1 MKVQGEKMIKKL
13 EELEQKHEELT
24 RLLADPEILAN
35 QEKYKKIAAEYT
47 EITPAV
53 KLYKTLRDVEKKIAE
68 AEAMINDSETDPEM
82 LALAEEEFSTL
93 TKEKE
98 DLTGKIE
105 IALVPEDPKEKGN
118 AILEIRAGTGG
129 DEASLFAGDLFRMYS
144 RFAEK
149 NRWKIEIMDSHYTGV
164 GGLKEI
170 ICLVSGK
177 EAYKQ
182 LRYES
187 GVHRV
192 QRVPKTEASGRIHT
206 SAVTVAVLPEVE
218 EVEIHIEEKDLR
230 IDRFCSTGPGGQS
243 VNTTYSAIRITH
255 LPTGLVVTCQD
266 EKSQIKNKERAMKVL
281 RSRLYEAKTREQ
293 HEALAAE
300 RKSQIGTGDRSE
312 KIRTYNFPQ
321 SRVTDHRI
329 GLTVHQLESVL
340 DGDLDKFSEDLH
352 RFFLEEKLKESLDKR

>member
-1 MKVQGEKMIKKL
+1 MIKKL
-13 EELEQKHEELT
+13 EELERKHEELT
-24 RLLADPEILAN
+24 RLLAEPEILAN
-35 QEKYKKIAAEYT
+35 QEKYKKIVAEYT

-53 KLYKTLRDVEKKIAE
+53 KLFKIYKQIDQRIAE
-68 AEAMINDSETDPEM
+68 TEVLLNGAETDPEM
-82 LALAEEEFSTL
+82 LTMAEEEL
-93 TKEKE
+93 ANLNGEKE
-98 DLTGKIE
+98 GLIGKLE
-105 IALVPEDPKEKGN
+105 VSLVPQDPKEKGN

-129 DEASLFAGDLFRMYS
+129 DEASLFAADLFRMYT
-144 RFAEK
+144 RYAEK
-149 NRWKIEIMDSHYTGV
+149 NGWKIETMDSHYTGV
-164 GGLKEI
+164 GGIKEI
-170 ICLVSGK
+170 ISLVSGK
-177 EAYKQ
+177 DAYKL

-266 EKSQIKNKERAMKVL
+266 EKSQIKNKEKAMKVL
-281 RSRLYEAKTREQ
+281 RSRLYEAKALEQ
-293 HEALAAE
+293 HEAMATE

-329 GLTVHQLESVL
+329 GLTLHQLESVL
-340 DGDLDKFSEDLH
+340 DGDLDKFPEDLH
-352 RFFLEEKLKESLDKR
+352 RFFLEEKLKENLDKM

>member
-1 MKVQGEKMIKKL
+1 MIKKL
-13 EELEQKHEELT
+13 EELENKFEELT
-24 RLLADPEILAN
+24 KLLAQPEILAN
-35 QEKYKKIAAEYT
+35 QERYKKIVSEYN
-47 EITPAV
+47 EITQPV
-53 KLYKTLRDVEKKIAE
+53 KLFKTYRQIEQRIADAE
-68 AEAMINDSETDPEM
+68 AILNSDDTDEEM
-82 LALAEEEFSTL
+82 TALAEEELEGL
-93 TKEKE
+93 TDEKE
-98 DLTGKIE
+98 ALIKKLE
-105 IALVPEDPKEKGN
+105 MSLVPQDPKDKGN

-129 DEASLFAGDLFRMYS
+129 DEATLFAADLYRMYS
-144 RFAEK
+144 RYAENK
-149 NRWKIEIMDSHYTGV
+149 GWKIETMDSHYTGV

-170 ICLVSGK
+170 ISLVSGK
-177 EAYKQ
+177 DAYKL

-266 EKSQIKNKERAMKVL
+266 EKSQIKNKEKAMKVL
-281 RSRLYEAKTREQ
+281 RSRLYEMKAQEQ
-293 HEALAAE
+293 HDALAAE
-300 RKSQIGTGDRSE
+300 RKTQIGTGDRSE

-340 DGDLDKFSEDLH
+340 DGDLDKFAEELH
-352 RFFLEEKLKESLDKR
+352 RFFLEEKLKENLDKL